1 MFEVQSAQW
10 IMQQPNI
17 DPSVKQ
23 AAQMIVDD
31 HTAANNQLKDI
42 ASKNSLT
49 VPQSIPPKYQ
59 TMLDQLK
66 SASGGD
72 AVKQW
77 RDQQIRAHQDAI
89 ALFQRASTT
98 VQNSELKSFAQQTLP
113 KLQMHLQQLQQL
125 NPSSSSSGNS
135 GGTSD
140 SDTSGSSSNP

>member
-17 DPSVKQ
+17 DSSVKQ

-31 HTAANNQLKDI
+31 HNAANSQLKDI
-42 ASKNSLT
+42 ASKKSLT
-49 VPQSIPPKYQ
+49 VPQTIPAKYQ
-59 TMLDQLK
+59 TTLDQLK
-66 SASGGD
+66 SAGADD

-77 RDQQIRAHQDAI
+77 RDQQVRAHQDAI
-89 ALFQRASTT
+89 AMFQRATTT
-98 VQNSELKSFAQQTLP
+98 VQDPELKSFAQQTLP

-125 NPSSSSSGNS
+125 NPSSSSSG
-135 GGTSD
+135 GTSG